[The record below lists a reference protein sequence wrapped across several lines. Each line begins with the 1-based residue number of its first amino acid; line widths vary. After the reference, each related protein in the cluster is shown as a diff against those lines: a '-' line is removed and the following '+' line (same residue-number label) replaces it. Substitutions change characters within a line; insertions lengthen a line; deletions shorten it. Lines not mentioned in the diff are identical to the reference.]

1 MTSQQQVLVV
11 EDEPKIAQI
20 LVDFL
25 SLEGF
30 LTHVV
35 HDGDE
40 AEAAIKQVNPD
51 CVILDLML
59 PGKDGLSICKDVRK
73 FSHVPI
79 IMLTARVDEIDRL
92 MGLGFGAD
100 DYVCKPFSP
109 REVVARV
116 QALLRRAALGAAA
129 EKTAPNI
136 LTFKHIR
143 IDTER
148 FECTINGSII
158 ELTPVEF
165 RLLKT
170 LLGKPGTVFSRE
182 ILMQRCYEDAR
193 IVSNRTIDSH
203 MKNLRN
209 KISLVDDPQPILQS
223 VYGVGYKLM

>member
-1 MTSQQQVLVV
+1 M
-11 EDEPKIAQI
+11 
-20 LVDFL
+20 
-25 SLEGF
+25 
-30 LTHVV
+30 
-35 HDGDE
+35 
-40 AEAAIKQVNPD
+40 
-51 CVILDLML
+51 
-59 PGKDGLSICKDVRK
+59 RK
-73 FSHVPI
+73 FSYIFANTQAIFAWQHQVKDHAI
-79 IMLTARVDEIDRL
+79 WVYLFNCCFGFIARVDEIDRL

-116 QALLRRAALGAAA
+116 QALLRRAALGAPA

-148 FECTINGSII
+148 FECTINGNII

>member
-25 SLEGF
+25 NLEGF

-40 AEAAIKQVNPD
+40 AEAAIKQLNPD

-59 PGKDGLSICKDVRK
+59 PGKDGLSICKNVRT

-116 QALLRRAALGAAA
+116 QALLRRAAFGATA

-143 IDTER
+143 IDAER

-170 LLGKPGTVFSRE
+170 LLEKPGTVFSRE
-182 ILMQRCYEDAR
+182 ILMKRCYEDAR

>member
-1 MTSQQQVLVV
+1 MSSQQQILIV

-25 SLEGF
+25 TMEGF
-30 LTHVV
+30 ATQVIHN
-35 HDGDE
+35 GDE
-40 AEAAIKQVNPD
+40 AEDAIKAETPD

-73 FSHVPI
+73 FSQVPI

-116 QALLRRAALGAAA
+116 QAILRRAALAAPSPA
-129 EKTAPNI
+129 DKTSI
-136 LTFKHIR
+136 LIFKHISLN
-143 IDTER
+143 IER
-148 FECTINGSII
+148 FECAINKQVT

-170 LLGKPGTVFSRE
+170 LMSRPGTVFSRE
-182 ILMQRCYEDAR
+182 SLMQSCYEDAR

-209 KISLVDDPQPILQS
+209 KVALVNDPQPILQS

>member
-1 MTSQQQVLVV
+1 MSNQQQILIV

-25 SLEGF
+25 TIEGF
-30 LTHVV
+30 ATQVIHN
-35 HDGDE
+35 GDE
-40 AEAAIKQVNPD
+40 AEDAIRTKTPD

-73 FSHVPI
+73 FSQVPI

-116 QALLRRAALGAAA
+116 QAILRRATFAAPSSD
-129 EKTAPNI
+129 ETCI
-136 LTFKHIR
+136 LTFKHISLN
-143 IDTER
+143 TER
-148 FECTINGSII
+148 FECEINKQVT

-170 LLGKPGTVFSRE
+170 LMSRPGAVFSRE
-182 ILMQRCYEDAR
+182 SLMQSCYEDAR

-209 KISLVDDPQPILQS
+209 KVALTNDPQPILQS